1 MPDLPDLPDLPRP
14 PGLPGAT
21 SQLDHFWAVIP
32 AGGAGTRLWPVSR
45 AAAPKFLHDLT
56 GDGRSLLQHTVD
68 RLAPLVADRL
78 LVVTGEA
85 HREAVL
91 AELPGVDA
99 GAVVAEPSARDS
111 MAAIG
116 LAAAMLER
124 ADPDAV
130 MGSFAADH
138 VVTDTDAFEAAV
150 ATAVDV
156 ARDGWRV
163 TLGITPTHAATGFG
177 YVHLGAALPGHAGA
191 HQVAAFVEK
200 PSAEVAARY
209 LAGGEHRWNAGMFIT
224 RPGVLL
230 DLLAGQDPEFAAR
243 LREIAAEPDRL
254 DELWE
259 RLPRIAL
266 DHAVAEPAA
275 ADGRVAVVP
284 VDPGWEDIGDYD
296 ALAVLLGA
304 DDGGVRVLGDASLVD
319 ADAASGL
326 VVPATGRMVAVV
338 GLDDVVVVD
347 TPDALLVTSR
357 AHAQRVKDVVARL
370 KQSGRTD
377 LV

>member
-1 MPDLPDLPDLPRP
+1 MPASNRELP
-14 PGLPGAT
+14 
-21 SQLDHFWAVIP
+21 HFWAVIP

-68 RLAPLVADRL
+68 RLTPLVDDRL
-78 LVVTGEA
+78 LVVTGQA

-91 AELPGVDA
+91 AELPGVDPS
-99 GAVVAEPSARDS
+99 AVVAEPSARDS

-124 ADPDAV
+124 VDPDAV

-138 VVTDTDAFEAAV
+138 VITDTAAFEAAV
-150 ATAVDV
+150 ATAVGV
-156 ARDGWRV
+156 AHDGWLV
-163 TLGITPTHAATGFG
+163 TLGITPTHPATGFG
-177 YVHLGAALPGHAGA
+177 YIRLGAGLPGHDGA

-200 PSAEVAARY
+200 PSLDVAERY
-209 LAGGEHRWNAGMFIT
+209 LAGGEHRWNAGMFVV

-230 DLLAGQDPEFAAR
+230 DLLARQDPDFAGR
-243 LREIAAEPDRL
+243 LRQVAAQPDRL

-275 ADGRVAVVP
+275 AAGRVAVVP
-284 VDPGWEDIGDYD
+284 VDPGWDDIGDYD

-304 DDGGVRVLGDASLVD
+304 DDGGVHVLGDAALVD
-319 ADAASGL
+319 TDAASGL
-326 VVPATGRMVAVV
+326 VVPGTGRMVAVV

-347 TPDALLVTSR
+347 TPDALLVTTR

-370 KQSGRTD
+370 KASGRSD